1 MDIRRFNKLAFKLI
15 FGDILMQ
22 LTGYLKN
29 GIVCVIMVALS
40 GCASLTSQE
49 ENDPLEF
56 VNRGVYEFNQKAD
69 EYVLEPVAKG
79 YQYVTP
85 EIVDESITNFFS
97 NLDDVVV
104 FVNDVLQLKFNQALS
119 DGGRVIVNSTVGLL
133 GFVDMATDMGLPK
146 NNEDFGQT
154 LGAYGLGTGP
164 YVVLPIL
171 GSSTLR
177 DTVGLFADSFVD
189 PIQQI
194 DDSDAMWSTIVLK
207 GVDTRA
213 DLITDKK
220 IVDQASLDPYEFERS
235 AHFQRRNYLIYD
247 GNPPLGDED
256 ILDEED

>member
-1 MDIRRFNKLAFKLI
+1 MR
-15 FGDILMQ
+15 
-22 LTGYLKN
+22 LTSYLKK
-29 GIVCVIMVALS
+29 GIVGTAITSMALLS
-40 GCASLTSQE
+40 GCASLTSQQ
-49 ENDPLEF
+49 ENDPLEY
-56 VNRGVYEFNQKAD
+56 VNRGVYQFNQKAD
-69 EYVLEPVAKG
+69 QYVLEPVAKG

-85 EIVDESITNFFS
+85 EVVDKGITNFFS

-119 DGGRVIVNSTVGLL
+119 DGGRVLVNTTVGVL
-133 GFVDMATDMGLPK
+133 GFIDVATDMGMPK

-154 LGAYGLGTGP
+154 LGAYGVGTGP

-177 DTVGLFADSFVD
+177 DAAGIFADTFVD

-194 DDSDAMWSTIVLK
+194 DDSDARWSVIALK

-213 DLITDKK
+213 DLIQTKK

-235 AHFQRRNYLIYD
+235 AYFQRRNYLIHD
-247 GNPPLGDED
+247 GNPPL
-256 ILDEED
+256 EEDLFEE